1 MSLNHNNTV
10 ELVNNVNI
18 YNIPYIEKTI
28 EMYKI
33 KNNLTNF
40 DSSLSRNVFL
50 KLLI

>member
-28 EMYKI
+28 EI
-33 KNNLTNF
+33 K
-40 DSSLSRNVFL
+40 
-50 KLLI
+50 